1 MAFNPN
7 IAYLI
12 ILSFLLSVAT
22 TTIIKN
28 TIHYDVI
35 SDADRYI
42 QGITNGT
49 TNSLGVRLLAPLI
62 SESTDDFVTKT
73 NFLFIFLIGY
83 LIFTST
89 NSWRITILALLGF
102 SVSLLTY
109 FSLLAQAIVIIIGLW
124 LWTKVEPKG
133 IKNNLFYLIAG
144 TFAYF
149 THKFGAPL
157 VILIY
162 IIKRMEVENSI
173 FPVWSKRLALLG
185 YGVVGILILFV
196 FFPSPERVSF
206 FYFFLLPISLGPFD
220 MIFWIGLFGV
230 ILWMLLKCENNTK
243 ELLIVSACLFAIII
257 NYLFVSQLEID
268 CWRLIVFAELV
279 ALIKIGQ
286 SNQNGDLLKWAPWFL
301 IAMGVE
307 RLILGLLV

>member
-1 MAFNPN
+1 MVFKPD

-22 TTIIKN
+22 TTLIKN

-42 QGITNGT
+42 NGITNGT
-49 TNSLGVRLLAPLI
+49 TNSLGVRLLVPL
-62 SESTDDFVTKT
+62 TGYGTVFFVTMT

-102 SVSLLTY
+102 SVSLILY
-109 FSLLAQAIVIIIGLW
+109 FSLLAQALVVIIGLW

-133 IKNNLFYLIAG
+133 IKNNLIYLIAG
-144 TFAYF
+144 AFMAF

-162 IIKRMEVENSI
+162 IVKRFEVEDAI
-173 FPVWSKRLALLG
+173 FPVWSRRLALLG
-185 YGVVGILILFV
+185 YAIAGILLFLV
-196 FFPSPERVSF
+196 FFPSPERVTF
-206 FYFFLLPISLGPFD
+206 FYYFLLPISLGAFD
-220 MIFWIGLFGV
+220 TVYWFGLFGV

-243 ELLIVSACLFAIII
+243 ELLIVSACLFGIII
-257 NYLFVSQLEID
+257 NYLFVSHLEID
-268 CWRLIVFAELV
+268 MWRLLIFAELV
-279 ALIKIGQ
+279 SLIKIGQ
-286 SNQNGDLLKWAPWFL
+286 SNVKSEL
-301 IAMGVE
+301 IK
-307 RLILGLLV
+307 